1 MRSILPAAQDA
12 AAKAAGSPGYAI
24 IPIITAGGR
33 KGFPCS
39 IWFHST
45 PSEDRSPEASPDG
58 EKASCERN
66 AGLGSSEDAQK
77 PTQVF
82 LVGRGGDILG
92 HYHQHLV
99 RIIFFFFFPQYPFR
113 KSITF
118 TQ

>member
-1 MRSILPAAQDA
+1 MRSILTVARDA

-58 EKASCERN
+58 EKRAVKEMQGWGALRMHRN
-66 AGLGSSEDAQK
+66 APRFFWLG
-77 PTQVF
+77 
-82 LVGRGGDILG
+82 VGG
-92 HYHQHLV
+92 
-99 RIIFFFFFPQYPFR
+99 IF
-113 KSITF
+113 
-118 TQ
+118 